1 MDNFWDVYNE
11 KAQIFENELDNY
23 FKNAE
28 DIPDPLFSAMKYSA
42 FSSGKRLR
50 PVLLLASC
58 ELFGGDFKQAVSLAL
73 AVELI
78 HTYSLIH
85 DDLPAM
91 DDDDL
96 RRGRPTNHKI
106 YGEGM
111 AILAGDALLNLA
123 YEIILNMA
131 AATSD
136 AKRYLRAAS
145 VIAEYAGARGMI
157 KGQCIDLNSEKKD
170 TDGEEDGVRQLH
182 LLKTSRLL
190 TAPLVAGAILSN
202 AEEQEI
208 AAMREFG
215 ENLGLAFQIRDDIM
229 DVLGTEE
236 EMGKSTG
243 SDEKKGKLTYVKVFG
258 TERAQEFC
266 DRYTKRALDALDA
279 FGRRAE
285 FLRELANAL
294 LDRKV

>member
-11 KAQIFENELDNY
+11 KAQIFENELDNW
-23 FKNAE
+23 FRHEE
-28 DIPDPLFSAMKYSA
+28 DIPEPLFSAMKYSV

-58 ELFGGDFKQAVSLAL
+58 EMFGGDYKQAVSLAI

-123 YEIILNMA
+123 YEIVLNMA
-131 AATSD
+131 AAMPD
-136 AKRYLRAAS
+136 PKAYLRAAS
-145 VIAEYAGARGMI
+145 LVAEYAGARGMI
-157 KGQCIDLNSEKKD
+157 KGQCIDLDSEKKE
-170 TDGEEDGVRQLH
+170 TDGEEDAVRELH
-182 LLKTSRLL
+182 LLKTSRLM
-190 TAPLVAGAILSN
+190 TAPLVAGAVIAK
-202 AEEQEI
+202 AEEHEI
-208 AAMREFG
+208 AAMRKFG

-229 DVLGTEE
+229 DVIGSEE
-236 EMGKSTG
+236 EMGKATG

-258 TERAQEFC
+258 VEKAEEYC
-266 DRYTKRALDALDA
+266 SRYTKAALEALDV
-279 FGRRAE
+279 FGKRAE
-285 FLRELANAL
+285 FLSDMAKAL